1 MLSISKLSEEGYMR
15 LAFILFIAL
24 LILPAAHA
32 SMGDLGDLGISS
44 VSEQCGGWK
53 VSFNWSVMDE
63 YKRSVSHGDSEV
75 GGVKVATDTLIMTST
90 ADPKK
95 TVKIAVMKY
104 SSRDSELVNTSILMV
119 RADEALLKSKI
130 CKKLSA
136 TARVI
141 DGRPA
146 AFVSGARCSDG
157 EPVYVA
163 VYPVSYFFDRSGRSL
178 ESDALSVIVSTY
190 DLEKTEGLINSIKIE
205 QEA

>member
-1 MLSISKLSEEGYMR
+1 MR
-15 LAFILFIAL
+15 LAFISFIAL
-24 LILPAAHA
+24 LILPVAQASAA
-32 SMGDLGDLGISS
+32 DLDDLSISA
-44 VSEQCGGWK
+44 VSEQCGDWK
-53 VSFNWSVMDE
+53 VSFNWSIMDE
-63 YKRSVSHGDSEV
+63 YKKSTSHGDSEAN
-75 GGVKVATDTLIMTST
+75 GVEVTTDTLILTSA
-90 ADPKK
+90 ADPKR
-95 TVKIAVMKY
+95 TVKIAIMKY

-136 TARVI
+136 TARMI

-178 ESDALSVIVSTY
+178 ESDALGVI
-190 DLEKTEGLINSIKIE
+190 
-205 QEA
+205 

>member
-1 MLSISKLSEEGYMR
+1 MLYISKLSEEGYMR

-32 SMGDLGDLGISS
+32 SMGDLGISS

-75 GGVKVATDTLIMTST
+75 GGVKVATDTLIMTAT
-90 ADPKK
+90 DDPKK

-104 SSRDSELVNTSILMV
+104 LSRDSELVNTSILMV

-136 TARVI
+136 TARMI

-178 ESDALSVIVSTY
+178 ESDALGVIVSTY

>member
-1 MLSISKLSEEGYMR
+1 MLSTSKLSKEGYMR

-32 SMGDLGDLGISS
+32 SMGDLGISS
-44 VSEQCGGWK
+44 VSEQYGGWK

-63 YKRSVSHGDSEV
+63 YKRSASHGDSEV

-104 SSRDSELVNTSILMV
+104 SSRDTELVNTSILMV

-136 TARVI
+136 AARMI

-178 ESDALSVIVSTY
+178 ESDALGVIVSTY